1 MGTHP
6 IFESDFD
13 CLTEGEGNCH
23 RVAMGRE
30 RDNTS
35 LFIRN
40 ISDDCRAD
48 DLRKEFSRFGP
59 IKDVYIPLDYYN
71 NRPRGFA
78 YVHFEDLR
86 DASDAKHEMDKRK
99 IAGRYIDVQ
108 FAVGD
113 RKTPRDMKRNERSRS
128 RGRGRRSRS
137 RDRRSRG
144 RDRKRR
150 SRSREAKRRSRSDR
164 RSRDRDSRSKSR
176 NQERSKS
183 RDRERKRRSRLGSKS
198 PKKERRSRRSPSP
211 RESKE
216 RSSRRSRSRS

>member
-48 DLRKEFSRFGP
+48 ELRKEFSRFGP

-78 YVHFEDLR
+78 YVQFEDLR

-137 RDRRSRG
+137 RDRRSRS

-183 RDRERKRRSRLGSKS
+183 RDRERKRRLRSGSKS
-198 PKKERRSRRSPSP
+198 PKRERRSRRSPSP

>member
-23 RVAMGRE
+23 RIAMGRE

-78 YVHFEDLR
+78 YVQFEDLR
-86 DASDAKHEMDKRK
+86 DASDAEHEMDKRK

-128 RGRGRRSRS
+128 RGRRRRSRS
-137 RDRRSRG
+137 

-150 SRSREAKRRSRSDR
+150 SRSREARRRSRSDR

-183 RDRERKRRSRLGSKS
+183 RDRERKRRSRSGSKS
-198 PKKERRSRRSPSP
+198 PKRERRSRRSPSP

>member
-23 RVAMGRE
+23 RIAMGRE

-78 YVHFEDLR
+78 YVQFEDLR

-128 RGRGRRSRS
+128 RGRRRRSRS
-137 RDRRSRG
+137 RDRRSRS

-150 SRSREAKRRSRSDR
+150 SRSREARRRSRSDR

-183 RDRERKRRSRLGSKS
+183 RDRERKRRSRSGSKS
-198 PKKERRSRRSPSP
+198 PKRERRSRRSPSP